1 MGKSSV
7 FYFILEPVHSLSKRD
22 QCGERMYIIELCRR
36 RRYITSSYINDL
48 FFWNKKCCLNSTRE
62 KNWQQKI

>member
-22 QCGERMYIIELCRR
+22 QCGERMYIIELCERGGGG
-36 RRYITSSYINDL
+36 YITSSYINDL
-48 FFWNKKCCLNSTRE
+48 FFGI
-62 KNWQQKI
+62 KNIV